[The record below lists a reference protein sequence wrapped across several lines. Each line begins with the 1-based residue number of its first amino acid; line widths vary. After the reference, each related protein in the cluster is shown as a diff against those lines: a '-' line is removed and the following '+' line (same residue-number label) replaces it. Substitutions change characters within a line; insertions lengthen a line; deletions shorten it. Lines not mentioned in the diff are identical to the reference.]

1 MIQTLRQIK
10 GRIRGIENTW
20 KITRAMEMVAVSK
33 LRRLQSALGPLRA
46 YFGKLDHLVEN
57 YLADLG
63 ERSHPFLEAKKRTK
77 KVVLCLIT
85 SDSGL
90 CGTYNENMIR
100 AAKDFISRYGAKQ
113 VSLIAIGKKGFT
125 YFKRQGMPISHAYVG
140 LHGRIS
146 HQILKELTGVLT
158 SSFISGEVD
167 EVYVAYTRFES
178 AARYRPTIEKILNLE
193 PSPNRPFEYIVEPDY
208 SAVLQELLPVFIL
221 KKIHLMLLEA
231 MMSEFSARALSMRS
245 ATDNAKELI
254 EGLILLRNKV
264 RQSTITR
271 EVLEIVSTAEALK
284 G

>member
-46 YFGKLDHLVEN
+46 YFGKLDHLVQN
-57 YLADLG
+57 TLADLG
-63 ERSHPFLEAKKRTK
+63 ERSHPFLKPKKETK
-77 KVVLCLIT
+77 KVALCLVT

-90 CGTYNENMIR
+90 CGPYNENMIR
-100 AAKDFISRYGAKQ
+100 TAKDFIERKGTKN
-113 VSLIAIGKKGFT
+113 VNLIAVGKKGFT
-125 YFKRQGMPISHAYVG
+125 YFKRQGMPIAHAYVG

-146 HQILKELTGVLT
+146 AQILKEVTGVLT

-178 AARYRPTIEKILNLE
+178 AARSRPMIEKILDLE
-193 PSPNRPFEYIVEPDY
+193 PGQNKPLEYLVEPDY
-208 SAVLQELLPVFIL
+208 ETVLVELLPVFIL
-221 KKIHLMLLEA
+221 KKIHLMLLES
-231 MMSEFSARALSMRS
+231 MISEFSARALSMRS

-254 EGLILLRNKV
+254 ESLILLRNKV

>member
-10 GRIRGIENTW
+10 ARIRGIENTW

-46 YFGKLDHLVEN
+46 YFGKLDHLVQN

-77 KVVLCLIT
+77 TVALCLIT

-90 CGTYNENMIR
+90 CGTYNESLIR
-100 AAKDFISRYGAKQ
+100 VAKDFISRYGAKE
-113 VSLIAIGKKGFT
+113 VNLIAIGKKGFT

-146 HQILKELTGVLT
+146 PQMLKELTGVLT

-193 PSPNRPFEYIVEPDY
+193 PSPNKPFEYIVEPDY
-208 SAVLQELLPVFIL
+208 SAVLQELLPLFIL
-221 KKIHLMLLEA
+221 KKIHLMLMES
-231 MMSEFSARALSMRS
+231 MISEFSARALSMRS

-264 RQSTITR
+264 RQSTITK